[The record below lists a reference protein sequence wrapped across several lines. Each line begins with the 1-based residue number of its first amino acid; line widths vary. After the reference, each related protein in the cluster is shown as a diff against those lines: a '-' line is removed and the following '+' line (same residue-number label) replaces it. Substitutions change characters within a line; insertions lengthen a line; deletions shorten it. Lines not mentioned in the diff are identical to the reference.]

1 LVKLKQEKIMKMK
14 TIAYTVAALGI
25 ATMTA
30 SPVFAGS
37 MPNSKAGIASG
48 DMAVISASS
57 AGSDA
62 LMTTYIK
69 VAQDKDMIFDLSAEC
84 GLYTRTLA
92 RSKGGNKDTAT
103 AEASVRMNI
112 VVTDD
117 EGNEMYAYPGGP
129 ENQGVVF
136 CSRAQELSAEFQGIF
151 ENTDETNGGYYGT
164 GELVLED
171 NNGDGDVNM
180 IVDACDSG
188 DVDPITG
195 ELYEDDVCEP
205 VNLVGTCL
213 YQHADN
219 NTILL
224 DTECLEDET
233 VELVLDTMNANAF
246 NFVAPNL
253 KQGVYKV
260 EVFADIDTC
269 ASKNGGDCVDG
280 DDPDVEA
287 KATIGRASLVVD
299 ERRFIQDED
308 GWQQ

>member
-1 LVKLKQEKIMKMK
+1 MKMK
-14 TIAYTVAALGI
+14 LIAYAVAALGF
-25 ATMTA
+25 ATVTA

-48 DMAVISASS
+48 DMAVIGASS

-129 ENQGVVF
+129 DNQGVVF

-151 ENTDETNGGYYGT
+151 QDEDSYLGT

-171 NNGDGDVNM
+171 NNGDGDINM
-180 IVDACDSG
+180 IVDTCDSG
-188 DVDPITG
+188 DVDPLTG
-195 ELYEDDVCEP
+195 EEYAADVCET

-224 DTECLEDET
+224 DTDCLEDET
-233 VELVLDTMNANAF
+233 VELVLDTMSANAF

-269 ASKNGGDCVDG
+269 ASKNGGDCVEG

-308 GWQQ
+308 GWLQ